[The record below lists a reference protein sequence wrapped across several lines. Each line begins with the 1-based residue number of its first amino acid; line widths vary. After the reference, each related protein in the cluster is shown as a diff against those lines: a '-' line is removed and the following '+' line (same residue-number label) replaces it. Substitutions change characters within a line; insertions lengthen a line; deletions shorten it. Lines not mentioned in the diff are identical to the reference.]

1 MKFTAVVQGEQVE
14 LELKKVGRHTI
25 EVEVGVGGRKY
36 TAEAKAVEPGVFWLN
51 WNNQSLEIAVTQDTD
66 SYMVSWG
73 DRHIAVEIVDARAA
87 LRKAAQH
94 GQAGVV
100 ELRAPMPGK
109 IVKVLA
115 GEGAEVRP
123 NQGILVM
130 EAMKMQNEIKSPKQG
145 VVKKLEVSEG
155 AAVNSGDLLAIVE

>member
-1 MKFTAVVQGEQVE
+1 MKFTAIVQGEQVE
-14 LELKKVGRHTI
+14 LELKKVGTHTI
-25 EVEVGVGGRKY
+25 EVEVGGRKY
-36 TAEAKAVEPGVFWLN
+36 TAEAKAVEPGVVWIN
-51 WNNQSLEIAVTQDTD
+51 WNNQSLELGVTQGSD
-66 SYMVSWG
+66 SYIVSWQ
-73 DRHIAVEIVDARAA
+73 DRRIPVEIADARAA

-115 GEGAEVRP
+115 VEGAEVRA

-145 VVKKLEVSEG
+145 IVRKLAVIEG